1 MKKLFAI
8 IAICLFVNVSGVF
21 AADPMPRA
29 AMEKFKKLIAEENA
43 WNDIEFEKRTDDHY
57 NIYIKGQYT
66 NMSLTAKDTEEIQE
80 YLDEHNSKIEK
91 SRGDMCT
98 INTFGRTPKGD
109 PLAIEVCM
117 NGYSYML
124 LGNTFIQ
131 TQVNGMTGPKLKEC
145 SCR

>member
-80 YLDEHNSKIEK
+80 YLDEHNNQIEK
-91 SRGDMCT
+91 IQGDFCP
-98 INTFGRTPKGD
+98 INTFGKDTKGE
-109 PLAIEVCM
+109 PIAIEVCID
-117 NGYSYML
+117 NLAYLAVGK
-124 LGNTFIQ
+124 TF
-131 TQVNGMTGPKLKEC
+131 TQIYVNGMTGPKLKEC